1 MTVASEPAL
10 RVGARVL
17 LLNHAD
23 EVLLI
28 HARDP
33 DHPDHHWWELPGGG
47 QDPGEK
53 LEDTARREIAEET
66 GLVLD
71 EIGRKLW
78 TRESRFTYRGREHHR
93 LDHVYLAR
101 TDTTAPRSGTP
112 PTNAPVSSS
121 AAGGRPPQSRPAAT
135 SSCPLSC
142 PTSCRHSSTTASR
155 SLPSPSSRETGF
167 LSVDAPLA
175 RAHGDPGTER
185 PGHRA
190 IR

>member
-17 LLNHAD
+17 LLNNAD

-33 DHPDHHWWELPGGG
+33 DEPSHHWWELPGGG

-66 GLVLD
+66 GLLLD

-78 TRESRFTYRGREHHR
+78 TRESRFTYRSRDHHR

-101 TDTTAPRSGTP
+101 TDTTAPRVALRHTANERAGLIERRWWPAAAISTCSDKLLPAELPDLLQALLDERFP
-112 PTNAPVSSS
+112 PT
-121 AAGGRPPQSRPAAT
+121 
-135 SSCPLSC
+135 
-142 PTSCRHSSTTASR
+142 
-155 SLPSPSSRETGF
+155 
-167 LSVDAPLA
+167 PLA
-175 RAHGDPGTER
+175 LTA
-185 PGHRA
+185 
-190 IR
+190 

>member
-1 MTVASEPAL
+1 MTVASEPTL

-17 LLNHAD
+17 LLNND
-23 EVLLI
+23 DQVLLI

-33 DHPDHHWWELPGGG
+33 DNPGHHWWELPGGG

-101 TDTTAPRSGTP
+101 TETTAPRTALRHTANERAGLIERRWWSATALSQSADKLLP
-112 PTNAPVSSS
+112 AELPDLLQTLLDDRFPT
-121 AAGGRPPQSRPAAT
+121 T
-135 SSCPLSC
+135 
-142 PTSCRHSSTTASR
+142 
-155 SLPSPSSRETGF
+155 
-167 LSVDAPLA
+167 PLA
-175 RAHGDPGTER
+175 LTA
-185 PGHRA
+185 
-190 IR
+190 

>member
-17 LLNHAD
+17 LFNHAD

-33 DHPDHHWWELPGGG
+33 DEPGHHWWELPGGG

-66 GLVLD
+66 GLLLD
-71 EIGRKLW
+71 EVGRKLW

-93 LDHVYLAR
+93 FDHVYLAR
-101 TDTTAPRSGTP
+101 TDCDVPQVALRHTANERAGLIERRWWSVGALSECVDKLLPAELPDLLQMLLDGRFPGTP
-112 PTNAPVSSS
+112 SV
-121 AAGGRPPQSRPAAT
+121 
-135 SSCPLSC
+135 L
-142 PTSCRHSSTTASR
+142 TA
-155 SLPSPSSRETGF
+155 
-167 LSVDAPLA
+167 
-175 RAHGDPGTER
+175 
-185 PGHRA
+185 
-190 IR
+190 

>member
-1 MTVASEPAL
+1 MTVPSEPAP

-17 LLNHAD
+17 LLNRDD

-33 DHPDHHWWELPGGG
+33 DDPGHHWWELPGGG

-66 GLVLD
+66 GIVLD

-101 TDTTAPRSGTP
+101 TDQDAPQVALRHTANERAGLIERRWWPVAALAECADKLLPAELPDLLEALLDGRFPSTP
-112 PTNAPVSSS
+112 PALI
-121 AAGGRPPQSRPAAT
+121 A
-135 SSCPLSC
+135 
-142 PTSCRHSSTTASR
+142 
-155 SLPSPSSRETGF
+155 
-167 LSVDAPLA
+167 
-175 RAHGDPGTER
+175 
-185 PGHRA
+185 
-190 IR
+190 

>member
-1 MTVASEPAL
+1 MTVASQPAL

-17 LLNHAD
+17 LLNSDD

-33 DHPDHHWWELPGGG
+33 DQPAHHWWELPGGG

-78 TRESRFTYRGREHHR
+78 TRESRFTYRGRVHHR

-101 TDTTAPRSGTP
+101 TDRTAPRTAVRHTANERAGL
-112 PTNAPVSSS
+112 VERRWWSS
-121 AAGGRPPQSRPAAT
+121 PALLQCTDKLLPAEFPDLLQT
-135 SSCPLSC
+135 LLEGNFPGSPLVLI
-142 PTSCRHSSTTASR
+142 A
-155 SLPSPSSRETGF
+155 
-167 LSVDAPLA
+167 
-175 RAHGDPGTER
+175 
-185 PGHRA
+185 
-190 IR
+190 

>member
-17 LLNHAD
+17 LLNPAD

-33 DHPDHHWWELPGGG
+33 DNPGHHWWELPGGG

-78 TRESRFTYRGREHHR
+78 TRESRFTYRGRQHHR

-101 TDTTAPRSGTP
+101 TDHDAPQVALRHTANERAGLIERRWWSSAELSGCADKLLPAELPGLLQMLLDNRFPTAP
-112 PTNAPVSSS
+112 
-121 AAGGRPPQSRPAAT
+121 AA
-135 SSCPLSC
+135 L
-142 PTSCRHSSTTASR
+142 TA
-155 SLPSPSSRETGF
+155 
-167 LSVDAPLA
+167 
-175 RAHGDPGTER
+175 
-185 PGHRA
+185 
-190 IR
+190 

>member
-17 LLNHAD
+17 LLNCD
-23 EVLLI
+23 DDVLLI

-33 DHPDHHWWELPGGG
+33 DDPGHRWWELPGGG

-53 LEDTARREIAEET
+53 LDDTARREIAEET

-101 TDTTAPRSGTP
+101 TDETAPQVALRHTANERAGLIERRWW
-112 PTNAPVSSS
+112 S
-121 AAGGRPPQSRPAAT
+121 AAALVECADKLLPAELPDLLKTFLDGRFP
-135 SSCPLSC
+135 
-142 PTSCRHSSTTASR
+142 ST
-155 SLPSPSSRETGF
+155 
-167 LSVDAPLA
+167 PLA
-175 RAHGDPGTER
+175 LTA
-185 PGHRA
+185 
-190 IR
+190 

>member
-1 MTVASEPAL
+1 MPLPSEPAL

-17 LLNHAD
+17 LLNRAD
-23 EVLLI
+23 QVLLI

-33 DHPDHHWWELPGGG
+33 DDPGHHWWELPGGG
-47 QDPGEK
+47 QEPGER

-101 TDTTAPRSGTP
+101 TD
-112 PTNAPVSSS
+112 
-121 AAGGRPPQSRPAAT
+121 
-135 SSCPLSC
+135 
-142 PTSCRHSSTTASR
+142 H
-155 SLPSPSSRETGF
+155 
-167 LSVDAPLA
+167 DAPQVALRYTA
-175 RAHGDPGTER
+175 NERAGLIER
-185 PGHRA
+185 RWWSATAVSTCRDKLLPAELPDLLRA
-190 IR
+190 LLDDRFPLVPPALTA

>member
-1 MTVASEPAL
+1 MTAASELAL

-17 LLNHAD
+17 LLNRDD

-33 DHPDHHWWELPGGG
+33 DDPDHHWWELPGGG
-47 QDPGEK
+47 RDPGEE

-66 GLVLD
+66 GLVVD

-101 TDTTAPRSGTP
+101 TDRDAPQVALRHTANERVGLIERRWWSAAAVSACRDKLLPAELPDLLGALLDDRFP
-112 PTNAPVSSS
+112 LAPV
-121 AAGGRPPQSRPAAT
+121 A
-135 SSCPLSC
+135 L
-142 PTSCRHSSTTASR
+142 TA
-155 SLPSPSSRETGF
+155 
-167 LSVDAPLA
+167 
-175 RAHGDPGTER
+175 
-185 PGHRA
+185 
-190 IR
+190 

>member
-1 MTVASEPAL
+1 MTVANEPAL

-17 LLNHAD
+17 LLNTAD

-33 DHPDHHWWELPGGG
+33 DEPGHHWWELPGGG

-101 TDTTAPRSGTP
+101 TDDDAPQVALRHSANERAGLIERRWW
-112 PTNAPVSSS
+112 S
-121 AAGGRPPQSRPAAT
+121 AAALSTCRDKLLPAELPNLLQEFLDDRL
-135 SSCPLSC
+135 PL
-142 PTSCRHSSTTASR
+142 
-155 SLPSPSSRETGF
+155 
-167 LSVDAPLA
+167 APLA
-175 RAHGDPGTER
+175 LIA
-185 PGHRA
+185 
-190 IR
+190 

>member
-17 LLNHAD
+17 LLNPAD

-33 DHPDHHWWELPGGG
+33 DAPGHRWWELPGGG
-47 QDPGEK
+47 QDAGEK

-71 EIGRKLW
+71 AIGRKLW
-78 TRESRFTYRGREHHR
+78 TRESRFTYRGRDHHR

-101 TDTTAPRSGTP
+101 IDDTAPQVALRHSPNERAGLIERRWWSPAAVSACRDKLLPAELPDLLQALLDDRLP
-112 PTNAPVSSS
+112 PT
-121 AAGGRPPQSRPAAT
+121 
-135 SSCPLSC
+135 PL
-142 PTSCRHSSTTASR
+142 TLIA
-155 SLPSPSSRETGF
+155 
-167 LSVDAPLA
+167 
-175 RAHGDPGTER
+175 
-185 PGHRA
+185 
-190 IR
+190 

>member
-33 DHPDHHWWELPGGG
+33 DDPDHHWWELPGGG

-78 TRESRFTYRGREHHR
+78 TRESRFTYRGRDHHR

-101 TDTTAPRSGTP
+101 TDTTAPRTP
-112 PTNAPVSSS
+112 LRHTANERAGLIERRWWS
-121 AAGGRPPQSRPAAT
+121 AAALSRCEDKLLPGELLGLLKALLGGCFPAT
-135 SSCPLSC
+135 
-142 PTSCRHSSTTASR
+142 
-155 SLPSPSSRETGF
+155 
-167 LSVDAPLA
+167 PLA
-175 RAHGDPGTER
+175 LTV
-185 PGHRA
+185 
-190 IR
+190 

>member
-1 MTVASEPAL
+1 MTTPTEPPL

-17 LLNHAD
+17 LLNTAD

-33 DHPDHHWWELPGGG
+33 DEPGHHWWELPGGG

-66 GLVLD
+66 GLVLG

-78 TRESRFTYRGREHHR
+78 TRESRFIYRGREHHR

-101 TDTTAPRSGTP
+101 TDHDAPQVALRHTVNERAGLIERRWW
-112 PTNAPVSSS
+112 S
-121 AAGGRPPQSRPAAT
+121 AAALSNCGDKLLPAELPNLLQELLDDRL
-135 SSCPLSC
+135 PL
-142 PTSCRHSSTTASR
+142 
-155 SLPSPSSRETGF
+155 
-167 LSVDAPLA
+167 APLA
-175 RAHGDPGTER
+175 LTA
-185 PGHRA
+185 
-190 IR
+190 

>member
-17 LLNHAD
+17 LLNPAD

-33 DHPDHHWWELPGGG
+33 DDPGHHWWELPGGG

-71 EIGRKLW
+71 AIGRKLW
-78 TRESRFTYRGREHHR
+78 TRESRFTYRGRQHHR

-101 TDTTAPRSGTP
+101 TDDTAPQV
-112 PTNAPVSSS
+112 A
-121 AAGGRPPQSRPAAT
+121 
-135 SSCPLSC
+135 L
-142 PTSCRHSSTTASR
+142 RHSANERVGLIDRRWWSIDELSQCADKL
-155 SLPSPSSRETGF
+155 LPAELPDLLYALLDDCF
-167 LSVDAPLA
+167 PAAPLA
-175 RAHGDPGTER
+175 LTA
-185 PGHRA
+185 
-190 IR
+190 

>member
-17 LLNHAD
+17 LLNGDD

-33 DHPDHHWWELPGGG
+33 DDPGHHWWELPGGG

-71 EIGRKLW
+71 DIGHKLW
-78 TRESRFTYRGREHHR
+78 TRESRFTYRGQEHHR

-101 TDTTAPRSGTP
+101 TDHDAPQVALRHTANERVGLIERRWW
-112 PTNAPVSSS
+112 S
-121 AAGGRPPQSRPAAT
+121 AAALAECRDKLLPADLPNLLQALLDG
-135 SSCPLSC
+135 SFPDSPL
-142 PTSCRHSSTTASR
+142 TLNA
-155 SLPSPSSRETGF
+155 
-167 LSVDAPLA
+167 
-175 RAHGDPGTER
+175 
-185 PGHRA
+185 
-190 IR
+190 

>member
-1 MTVASEPAL
+1 MTLSSEPTA

-17 LLNHAD
+17 LINSDD

-33 DHPDHHWWELPGGG
+33 DVPDHRWWELPGGG

-78 TRESRFTYRGREHHR
+78 IRESRFTYRGRQHHR

-101 TDTTAPRSGTP
+101 IDRTTPRT
-112 PTNAPVSSS
+112 
-121 AAGGRPPQSRPAAT
+121 AT
-135 SSCPLSC
+135 
-142 PTSCRHSSTTASR
+142 RHSANERTGLIER
-155 SLPSPSSRETGF
+155 RWWPVEQLQLCRDKLLPDVLPALLRQVLTNQFPDE
-167 LSVDAPLA
+167 VLA
-175 RAHGDPGTER
+175 
-185 PGHRA
+185 
-190 IR
+190 ISQ

>member
-17 LLNHAD
+17 LLNRDD

-33 DHPDHHWWELPGGG
+33 DNPDHHWWELPGGG

-66 GLVLD
+66 GLIID

-78 TRESRFTYRGREHHR
+78 TRESRFTYRGRDHHR

-101 TDTTAPRSGTP
+101 TDHDAPQVALRHTANER
-112 PTNAPVSSS
+112 
-121 AAGGRPPQSRPAAT
+121 AGLIERRWWPAAALAQ
-135 SSCPLSC
+135 CADKL
-142 PTSCRHSSTTASR
+142 
-155 SLPSPSSRETGF
+155 LPAELPDLLQTLLNGRF
-167 LSVDAPLA
+167 PDAPLA
-175 RAHGDPGTER
+175 LTA
-185 PGHRA
+185 
-190 IR
+190 

>member
-17 LLNHAD
+17 LLNRDD

-33 DHPDHHWWELPGGG
+33 DDPSHHWWELPGGG

-66 GLVLD
+66 GLLLD

-101 TDTTAPRSGTP
+101 TDRDAPQVAVRHTANER
-112 PTNAPVSSS
+112 
-121 AAGGRPPQSRPAAT
+121 AGLIERRWWPAAAV
-135 SSCPLSC
+135 SGC
-142 PTSCRHSSTTASR
+142 HDKF
-155 SLPSPSSRETGF
+155 LPAELPDLLLTLLDGRFPAT
-167 LSVDAPLA
+167 PLA
-175 RAHGDPGTER
+175 LTA
-185 PGHRA
+185 
-190 IR
+190 